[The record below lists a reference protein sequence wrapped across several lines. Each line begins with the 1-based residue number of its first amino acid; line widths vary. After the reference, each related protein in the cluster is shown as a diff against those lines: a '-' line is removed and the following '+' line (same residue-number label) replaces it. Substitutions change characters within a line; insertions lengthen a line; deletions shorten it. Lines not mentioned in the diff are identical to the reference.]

1 MITLPDLNQSLKPYI
16 HEFMVTNARRN
27 SPYQV
32 EVLKLNKL
40 KILFSGPCGEFYILM
55 FFDSKDKVRT
65 AIVTEDAKFYTSLFY
80 IEVLRKRRDNEA
92 WMEIMSKYPRKRWIE
107 RYIYFL
113 LKAPNTID
121 KYWDMLTDDK
131 EP

>member
-16 HEFMVTNARRN
+16 HEFMATNARRN

-92 WMEIMSKYPRKRWIE
+92 WMEIMSKYPRKWWIE

-121 KYWDMLTDDK
+121 KYWDMLTCDK

>member
-1 MITLPDLNQSLKPYI
+1 MLTLPDINCSLKPYI
-16 HEFMVTNARRN
+16 HEFMASNANRK
-27 SPYQV
+27 SLYDV

-40 KILFSGPCGEFYILM
+40 KILFSGPGGEFYILM

-65 AIVTEDAKFYTSLFY
+65 AIITDDAEFYTSLFY

-92 WMEIMSKYPRKRWIE
+92 WTEIMNKYPRKRWIE

-113 LKAPNTID
+113 LKAPDTID
-121 KYWDMLTDDK
+121 KYWDMLTEDN